1 VAVTQLRAQLAAL
14 EQQNRRLRDALAD
27 AVASGGQPAV
37 STAAVA
43 ATNAADV
50 EALRRSLAEADSRN
64 HELAAAT
71 ARAEEAATALKA
83 ELAARNE
90 ELQALSTAM
99 DETKQENDD
108 LSMKLESIGYG
119 KIGTPAPQAAG
130 PRGAATSG
138 AFAHKAQSKASPG
151 SGVKSPSAD
160 VDVDT
165 AADAK
170 QEPPDD
176 NDVNINNDKKTIRDL
191 QMQMQDRHQA
201 YCTDVVALRKK
212 ADEAAAARD
221 AAATRAEELLAALH
235 KAEHDLMSV
244 HYWQEVHAQQHHA

>member
-1 VAVTQLRAQLAAL
+1 MIA
-14 EQQNRRLRDALAD
+14 
-27 AVASGGQPAV
+27 GP
-37 STAAVA
+37 
-43 ATNAADV
+43 
-50 EALRRSLAEADSRN
+50 
-64 HELAAAT
+64 AAA
-71 ARAEEAATALKA
+71 
-83 ELAARNE
+83 
-90 ELQALSTAM
+90 
-99 DETKQENDD
+99 
-108 LSMKLESIGYG
+108 
-119 KIGTPAPQAAG
+119 
-130 PRGAATSG
+130 SG

-160 VDVDT
+160 GDVGT

-176 NDVNINNDKKTIRDL
+176 NDVNVNNDKKTIRDL

-244 HYWQEVHAQQHHA
+244 HHWQEVLYTSNPIMRDGVLPPAGG